1 MKIKNMK
8 DLDKMKKSGLKSLS
22 PKRPKISIS
31 MSTCGL
37 ALGSHDTFKK
47 LIKEKEK
54 QGLMIYFGQTGCS
67 GFCDLEPMAVLR
79 MPGKPS
85 LVYTRVGLRR
95 VRQMISGIATGK
107 LSKTGLICKINE
119 IPRPDAKDPE
129 FKEISE
135 YHDTSPFKDQNR
147 FLLKN
152 CGIIDPLNMAEY
164 AAMGGCDSL
173 YKALHQMT
181 PEEVLEEVSRSELR
195 GRGGAWFSTGAKWQ
209 MARKAPGDEK
219 FVICNADEGD
229 PGAFKDR
236 TIMEGDP
243 FKLIE
248 GLVLAGYA
256 IGSHQGLIYLRE
268 EYPHTYELLN
278 KAMDI
283 ARSHG
288 LLGRNILGSD
298 FNFTLRII
306 KGGGSYVCGEET
318 ALMDSVEGEVGDPRL
333 RPPFPI
339 EKGLWERP
347 TVVNNVE
354 TLANVPLIIGR
365 GKEWYSGIGTA
376 KAKGTKILSLVG
388 KVKQP
393 GLYEV
398 PLGTNLR
405 HVVFDMAGGP
415 LDGSLIKAVQVG
427 SPFGSFIPVDKLDL
441 SLDPETLRE
450 MDSMIGS
457 GVIAVL
463 DDKSCLVDVLL
474 HLLSFFADESCG
486 KCTPCREGIFQ
497 MKEIMT
503 RIYKGRSVFWDLGT
517 LLELGEMI
525 RDFALCGLGGGA
537 PTLIMNGVRD
547 FEEDF
552 KAHIT
557 TGKCPWPDGKQAQS

>member
-1 MKIKNMK
+1 MKIKNMQ
-8 DLDKMKKSGLKSLS
+8 DLGKLKESGLKSLS
-22 PKRPKISIS
+22 PRRPKISIS

-54 QGLMIYFGQTGCS
+54 QGTKISFGQTGCS

-85 LVYTRVGLRR
+85 LIYTRVSLRR
-95 VRQMISGIATGK
+95 IRQMISGISTGK
-107 LSKTGLICKINE
+107 LSKAGLLCKINE
-119 IPRPDAKDPE
+119 IPRSETKDPE
-129 FKEISE
+129 FQKISE
-135 YHDTSPFKDQNR
+135 YQDTPPFKDQTR

-173 YKALHQMT
+173 LKALHQMT

-209 MARKAPGDEK
+209 MARQAPGDEK

-248 GLVLAGYA
+248 ALVLAGYA
-256 IGSHQGLIYLRE
+256 IGSHQGIIYLRE
-268 EYPHTYELLN
+268 EYPHTYEFLN
-278 KAMDI
+278 KAIAI
-283 ARSHG
+283 ARNHG
-288 LLGRNILGSD
+288 LLGRNILGSE

-354 TLANVPLIIGR
+354 TLANVPLIVGQ
-365 GKEWYSGIGTA
+365 GNEWYSSIGTV

-398 PLGTNLR
+398 ALGTNLR

-415 LDGSLIKAVQVG
+415 LEDSQIKAVQVG
-427 SPFGSFIPVDKLDL
+427 SPFGNFIPGDQLDL
-441 SLDPETLRE
+441 SLDPDTLRD

-457 GVIAVL
+457 GVIVVL
-463 DDKSCLVDVLL
+463 DQKSCLVDILL
-474 HLLSFFADESCG
+474 HLLSFFVDESCG
-486 KCTPCREGIFQ
+486 KCIPCREGIFQ

-503 RIYKGRSVFWDLGT
+503 RIYEGRSVFWDLGT

-537 PTLIMNGVRD
+537 PSLILNGIKD

-557 TGKCPWPDGKQAQS
+557 TGKCPWPQS